1 MRMKA
6 EGIHTIVE
14 TSGCGKKEDLLA
26 LADYTDTFYY
36 DFKLADPAMFEK
48 YTGGN
53 LNTVRGK
60 SGGAERKNGQDCT
73 AYSVDS
79 LHNRHHGKY
88 KRSL

>member
-36 DFKLADPAMFEK
+36 DF
-48 YTGGN
+48 
-53 LNTVRGK
+53 
-60 SGGAERKNGQDCT
+60 
-73 AYSVDS
+73 
-79 LHNRHHGKY
+79 
-88 KRSL
+88 